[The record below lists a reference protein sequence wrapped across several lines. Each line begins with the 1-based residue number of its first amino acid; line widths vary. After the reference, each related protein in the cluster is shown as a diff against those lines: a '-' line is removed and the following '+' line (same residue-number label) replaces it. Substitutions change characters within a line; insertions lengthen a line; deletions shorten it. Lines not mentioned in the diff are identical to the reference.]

1 MAHTITGSA
10 LDSLKA
16 QARMKERGSQSG
28 WSGDHP
34 WPSKSTW
41 HTLYG
46 SFYSLNPLIII
57 LQAL

>member
-1 MAHTITGSA
+1 MTHIITGSA
-10 LDSLKA
+10 LDSLEA
-16 QARMKERGSQSG
+16 LARMKERGSWSG

-34 WPSKSTW
+34 CPSKSTW

-46 SFYSLNPLIII
+46 SFYSMNPLIII